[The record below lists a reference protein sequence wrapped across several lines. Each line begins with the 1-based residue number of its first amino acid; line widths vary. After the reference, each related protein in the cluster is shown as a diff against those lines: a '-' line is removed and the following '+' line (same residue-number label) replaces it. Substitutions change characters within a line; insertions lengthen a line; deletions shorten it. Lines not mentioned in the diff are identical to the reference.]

1 MSENSFVIQA
11 IKNAIEPHAAQLVG
25 TESSLSNSSILR
37 NINKA
42 RAEIL
47 IIIIEKYV
55 SQDERIIQSIKNLY
69 TNLTIIIV
77 AKNHADILSLM
88 MWQANGYL
96 LISEGVHELVKAIKS
111 VYSRQDYYSL
121 EVAQILAKQINQKV
135 VPLTPRETQVYF
147 LLKWEISKKQISDL
161 LGICDSTIRTYI
173 GNIKSKLGP
182 NCLDSHWRS

>member
-1 MSENSFVIQA
+1 
-11 IKNAIEPHAAQLVG
+11 
-25 TESSLSNSSILR
+25 
-37 NINKA
+37 
-42 RAEIL
+42 
-47 IIIIEKYV
+47 
-55 SQDERIIQSIKNLY
+55 
-69 TNLTIIIV
+69 
-77 AKNHADILSLM
+77 

-182 NCLDSHWRS
+182 NCLDRHFSS